1 MADPNLTVVYT
12 DPLGEGS
19 GIGSPRVPG
28 TGSLHD
34 LGAVGARLA
43 AGPEASARTPRH
55 PALLRRTVG
64 FRTRKHY
71 LDRWLA
77 WEPGPLAAL
86 DLSAHPARQTHA
98 VDIEPVLLRAAR
110 GEGCPLWKEESRTF
124 QATHLPADDLLA
136 DAASWEPGW
145 YVLTGVATDK
155 YLGLYGQEVGTM
167 GQVHLFLLDATVG
180 GRADRSPEDWT
191 LWHASTMRGLVF
203 EDRLGRLLGNTRT
216 IYRGFVPYRVTDPG
230 PAVGPTPVLTRR
242 SWSGATEF
250 ARHRLPGRLC
260 STCGSALRAGPSA
273 TRSPAGRHP
282 RTSSGP
288 RTTRRSPGT
297 PRAG

>member
-1 MADPNLTVVYT
+1 MQQTRNLTVVYT

-19 GIGSPRVPG
+19 GIDPDPRVPG
-28 TGSLHD
+28 TEVD
-34 LGAVGARLA
+34 CMTWVQWVLA
-43 AGPEASARTPRH
+43 LATGPEASAPQRLD
-55 PALLRRTVG
+55 ALRYYGGQVG

-110 GEGCPLWKEESRTF
+110 GERCPLWKEESRTF

-216 IYRGFVPYRVTDPG
+216 IYRGFVPYRVKDLG
-230 PAVGPTPVLTRR
+230 PAVGPTPVLDPPLAPCGG
-242 SWSGATEF
+242 SG
-250 ARHRLPGRLC
+250 GD
-260 STCGSALRAGPSA
+260 
-273 TRSPAGRHP
+273 
-282 RTSSGP
+282 
-288 RTTRRSPGT
+288 
-297 PRAG
+297 